1 MTQSSFPYVLYN
13 LVACNTM
20 RLQVIIMTFLTLNSC
35 SQRQMTQREVK
46 VDLRGQHLKE
56 IPDSVYKNAEITY
69 LDLGSSA
76 VTFYPPLSA
85 LVDSN
90 SNDISFL
97 SERIGMLTNLKT
109 LVLNTN
115 QLTTLPNS
123 ITKLLNLEVLDL
135 SINKDLDI
143 VQQLDKLK
151 QLPKLKVLKIVD
163 VKMTKDEVTLVKSAF
178 RPDTRIIMT
187 IPEYIDTLE

>member
-1 MTQSSFPYVLYN
+1 M
-13 LVACNTM
+13 AEH
-20 RLQVIIMTFLTLNSC
+20 
-35 SQRQMTQREVK
+35 EVK

-56 IPDSVYKNAEITY
+56 IPDSIYQNSEITY
-69 LDLGSSA
+69 LDLGSSD

-97 SERIGMLTNLKT
+97 SEQIGKLTNLKT

-115 QLTTLPNS
+115 KLTTLPIS
-123 ITKLLNLEVLDL
+123 ITKLIKLEVLDL

-163 VKMTKDEVTLVKSAF
+163 VKMTKDEVNTVKSAF
-178 RPDTRIIMT
+178 RPNTKVIMT
-187 IPEYIDTLE
+187 IPEYFEAAK